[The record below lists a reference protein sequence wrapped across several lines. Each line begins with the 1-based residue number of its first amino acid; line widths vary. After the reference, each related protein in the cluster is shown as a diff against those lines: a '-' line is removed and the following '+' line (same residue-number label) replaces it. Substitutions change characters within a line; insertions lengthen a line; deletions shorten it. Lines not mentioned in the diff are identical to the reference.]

1 MDAQPESAWPSRES
15 LDAEALASLG
25 HLLQRLRGSNAFQAR
40 KLSPCEQ
47 AAPFSSW
54 EEFAAHIPFTTKQEL
69 VDDQRL
75 HPLFGSNLTFPL
87 EHYTRY
93 HQTSGTSGSPLRWL
107 DTTPSWNSMVDLWV
121 SIYRA
126 AGVAPADHVYFA
138 FSFGPFLGF
147 WLAYDA
153 GERLGCLCLPGGGLS
168 SQARLRA
175 ILDLGVTVLCCT
187 PTYAI
192 RLGEVAAEEAIDLST
207 GRVRVIIVAGEPGG
221 SAPATRRHIESLWPG
236 ARVFDHHGLT
246 EVGPVT
252 HECPV
257 RPGTLH
263 VLEPAYHAEILDPR
277 TLQPVPPGG
286 CGELVLT
293 NLFRTGSPLLRYR
306 TGDLV
311 QAPHRG
317 ICACGRASIQLEGGI
332 LGRADDMVVV
342 RGVNIYPSAVD
353 EIVRRCGG
361 VAEYRVVQTVRH
373 ALPELEVEVE
383 PQPGTNPLEVREALS
398 REFQLAFSMRVPVT
412 LLPGGSLPRFE
423 MKARRWVSR

>member
-1 MDAQPESAWPSRES
+1 MDPLPESAPLSRES
-15 LDAEALASLG
+15 LDAQALGKFSELLG
-25 HLLQRLRGSNAFQAR
+25 QIRGSNAFQDR
-40 KLSPCEQ
+40 KLSASGLTTP
-47 AAPFSSW
+47 PSDW
-54 EEFAAHIPFTTKQEL
+54 NEFAARVPFTTKQEL
-69 VDDQRL
+69 VEDQRL

-87 EHYTRY
+87 ERYTRY

-107 DTTPSWNSMVDLWV
+107 DTNASWNAMVDLWV

-126 AGVAPADHVYFA
+126 AGVGPSDHVYFA

-192 RLGEVAAEEAIDLST
+192 RLGEVAAEDGLDLGR
-207 GRVRVIIVAGEPGG
+207 GRVRTIIVAGEPGG
-221 SAPATRRHIESLWPG
+221 SSPSTRSHIESLWPG

-252 HECPV
+252 HECPL

-263 VLEPAYHAEILDPR
+263 VLEPAYRPEILDPV
-277 TLQPVPPGG
+277 TLTPVAPGER
-286 CGELVLT
+286 GELVLT
-293 NLFRTGSPLLRYR
+293 NLFRTGSPLIRYR

-311 QAPHRG
+311 QAPRTG
-317 ICACGRASIQLEGGI
+317 MCACGRASMALEGGI
-332 LGRADDMVVV
+332 VGRADDMVVI

-353 EIVRRCGG
+353 EVVRRSGG
-361 VAEYRVVQTVRH
+361 IAEYRVVQTVRH
-373 ALPELEVEVE
+373 SLPELEVEVE
-383 PQPGTNPLEVREALS
+383 PQPGANPAVVREALS
-398 REFQLAFSMRVPVT
+398 QEFQLTFSMRVPVT
-412 LLPGGSLPRFE
+412 VVPIGSLPRFE
-423 MKARRWVSR
+423 MKARRWTHR